1 MEKVAE
7 EEMLLARLKARLA
20 DKQLTLRVTDAAKQ
34 HIIDGGYDPVYGAR
48 PLKRYIQAKVET
60 LVARAII
67 ANDPAPGTVLTVD
80 EKDGELVLA

>member
-1 MEKVAE
+1 MC
-7 EEMLLARLKARLA
+7 RLA
-20 DKQLTLRVTDAAKQ
+20 DKQLTLRVTDAAKR